1 MIVRK
6 SIYLIVVAFL
16 LVGLASCMHKEGS
29 LKPVSEMTPKEKA
42 TFFMSVYNSQ
52 AEDYKAMVA
61 KPNLTN
67 EQKQVLREKKKVL
80 TQVYPLIQSY
90 TTYVDAGAVPTPEVE
105 ASITNLINELTS
117 TALMQLQ

>member
-6 SIYLIVVAFL
+6 SIYLIVVVFL
-16 LVGLASCMHKEGS
+16 LVSFGCIHKEGS

-52 AEDYKAMVA
+52 AEDYKAMIA

-67 EQKQVLREKKKVL
+67 EQKQVLRKKKEVL

-90 TTYVDAGAVPTPEVE
+90 TTYVDAGAVPSPEVE
-105 ASITNLINELTS
+105 ASITDLINELTS

>member
-16 LVGLASCMHKEGS
+16 LVSFGCMHKEGS

-61 KPNLTN
+61 KPSLTN

-80 TQVYPLIQSY
+80 TQVYPLIKTY
-90 TTYVDAGAVPTPEVE
+90 TSYVDAGAVPTPEVE
-105 ASITNLINELTS
+105 ASITNLINQLTS
-117 TALMQLQ
+117 TALMNIQ

>member
-16 LVGLASCMHKEGS
+16 LVSFGCMHKEGS

-42 TFFMSVYNSQ
+42 TFFMGVYNSQ

-80 TQVYPLIQSY
+80 TEVYPLIQSY
-90 TTYVDAGAVPTPEVE
+90 TTYVDAGAMPTPEVE
-105 ASITNLINELTS
+105 ASIMNLINQLTS
-117 TALMQLQ
+117 TALMKLQ